1 MHDGGRLMLHLKSLH
16 LKDFG
21 AFKGEQSFS
30 LPDAEGVAVFYG
42 ENMRGKTTLLN
53 AFRFALFGKILG
65 RGRRAVSFHDMVN
78 WEARIDGAQSFEVR
92 LTMAHAGADYRLTRT
107 CRPKTGAANP
117 AGHDDYV
124 TDYFLERG
132 GHILPAQQAALELD
146 RILPEQIARFF
157 LFDGELLQEYEDL
170 LHGDTDMGPKI
181 SQAIERILGLPT
193 LTKSRDSLK
202 AALDRAEKRVA
213 VAAQRD
219 QKTREY
225 GNQLQSLVEEREIL
239 ASDLFRHE
247 KELENLRA
255 RKVAT
260 EDDMRR
266 RERMASLLD
275 KRDRLLDEVKRLRPV
290 IQTKQ
295 DAISKAMAQAWS
307 AILRPNLMAAVE
319 SHRENETQLQTS
331 VTRVQVLHGL
341 VEGSTSA
348 CPTCLQEISSEART
362 DIRALLSESDAGEL
376 DSKQRKLSAVR
387 RRLDALE
394 AQLAASN
401 PEALRLL
408 WSNLEASRRD
418 LYSKL
423 GEVEEIEKQITGNA
437 EDELQG
443 LRREYDSV
451 VRQIAAL
458 EDGVRATAEKIASNA
473 NYRDKLQKQLYKMAG
488 DQIGTERLRRDV
500 ANEMHELFKEGVE
513 LYREQLRHR
522 VETDASRYF
531 RMLTTEPDYAG
542 LRINNSY
549 GLTIIHTDGSDI
561 PIRSASAEHV
571 VALSL
576 VAALQN
582 NAQLRGPIVIDSP
595 FGRLD
600 GGHRSH
606 IVEVLPKMAD
616 QVVLLVYEEEL
627 PPDRARQALKGRLRA
642 EWALERRSARHTELV
657 QL

>member
-1 MHDGGRLMLHLKSLH
+1 MLRIKSLH
-16 LKDFG
+16 FKNFG
-21 AFKGEQSFS
+21 AFKGEQSFN

-65 RGRRAVSFHDMVN
+65 RGRRAVSFHDMIN
-78 WEARIDGAQSFEVR
+78 WEARATGVQSFEVR
-92 LTMAHAGADYRLTRT
+92 LEMTHASADYRLTRT
-107 CRPKTGAANP
+107 CRPKTGAESP
-117 AGHDDYV
+117 ASHEDYV
-124 TDYFLERG
+124 TDYYLERG
-132 GHILPAQQAALELD
+132 GHILPAQQAALELE

-170 LHGDTDMGPKI
+170 LHGESDMGPKI

-202 AALDRAEKRVA
+202 GALDRAEKRLA
-213 VAAQRD
+213 LAAQRD
-219 QKTREY
+219 QKTREF
-225 GNQLQSLVEEREIL
+225 GNQLQNLVEEHETL
-239 ASDLFRHE
+239 TSDLFRHE
-247 KELENLRA
+247 KELERLRA
-255 RKVAT
+255 QKVAT
-260 EDDMRR
+260 ESDMGR

-275 KRDRLLDEVKRLRPV
+275 KRNRLEDEVEKLEPV
-290 IQTKQ
+290 IQAKEE
-295 DAISKAMAQAWS
+295 AVSKAMAQAWS
-307 AILRPNLMAAVE
+307 GILRPKLIAAMAN
-319 SHRENETQLQTS
+319 HREKESELQAS
-331 VTRVQVLHGL
+331 VTRTQVLHSIAK
-341 VEGSTSA
+341 GSNSA
-348 CPTCLQEISSEART
+348 CPTCLQEISTEAQVR
-362 DIRALLSESDAGEL
+362 IRALLSESDAGEL
-376 DSKQRKLSAVR
+376 NSKQRELSAVR

-394 AQLAASN
+394 EQLAASN

-408 WSNLEASRRD
+408 WSDLESSRRD
-418 LYSKL
+418 VYSKT
-423 GEVEEIEKQITGNA
+423 GEIEEIEKQLTSDA
-437 EDELQG
+437 EDELKG
-443 LRREYDSV
+443 LRREYESV

-458 EDGVRATAEKIASNA
+458 EDGVRATSEKITENT
-473 NYRDKLQKQLYKMAG
+473 NYRENIQKRLEKLAG
-488 DQIGTERLRRDV
+488 GQMEVERRRRDLASQV
-500 ANEMHELFKEGVE
+500 HGLFRVGVE
-513 LYREQLRHR
+513 VYREQLRHR
-522 VETDASRYF
+522 VEADASRYF

-542 LRINNSY
+542 LRINDSY
-549 GLTIIHTDGSDI
+549 GLTIIHEDGSDI

-627 PPDRARQALKGRLRA
+627 PPERARRALKGRLRA
-642 EWALERRSARHTELV
+642 EWALERRSARHTQLV
-657 QL
+657 RL